1 MCQMGNLKENW
12 KTQQHRTDMHIAYQ
26 SLWDSGKKEILKP
39 NAHIRKEEW
48 MQISVFSFHCKLG
61 KEEQINSKARI
72 RKQNNK
78 D

>member
-1 MCQMGNLKENW
+1 MAKVVLRRNTVAL
-12 KTQQHRTDMHIAYQ
+12 
-26 SLWDSGKKEILKP
+26 S
-39 NAHIRKEEW
+39 AHIRKEEW

-61 KEEQINSKARI
+61 KEEQINPKARI